1 MFNFKH
7 LENSSTVVSDSYI
20 TDVINKHLKTK
31 KRKWS
36 EKWTK
41 WWRKRCESMDLIP
54 CRDQRDLMRFWRCS
68 KLLDMLQLHSF
79 IYREKSVSKTVMAR
93 EGECAREGERERE
106 RCNRFECGRLGR
118 IVVRRRCQGSDLQAT
133 LWSVRVSRAFHWITL
148 LCTK

>member
-54 CRDQRDLMRFWRCS
+54 CQDQRDLMRFWRCS

-93 EGECAREGERERE
+93 EENVWERERGRE
-106 RCNRFECGRLGR
+106 RCNRFECERLGR
-118 IVVRRRCQGSDLQAT
+118 IVVRRRCQGFDLQAT